1 MSFKKLHPLL
11 KEAIDNIGIEDSNT
25 LQKKALP
32 VLKGGADTY
41 VIAPTGSG
49 KTTALIINTIH
60 KLKAEA
66 FEDSPRALIFVETKE
81 KALELKEQFV
91 TFAKHT
97 NLRIYSVYDA
107 YDIEKQRD
115 EIYVG
120 TDILIATP
128 ARLSKLYFKNWVHL
142 GQIKLF
148 AVEDAGYIVRNNIHN
163 IILRLTESVDKC
175 QFIIIS
181 DTMNSKMT
189 NYQNSFMSNARILK
203 ED

>member
-11 KEAIDNIGIEDSNT
+11 KEALNNAGFEDSNP
-25 LQKKALP
+25 LQKKILP
-32 VLKGGADTY
+32 ILKGGSDAY
-41 VIAPTGSG
+41 VIAPTQSG

-66 FEDSPRALIFVETKE
+66 FEDSPRALILVETKQI
-81 KALELKEQFV
+81 ALDLKEKF
-91 TFAKHT
+91 TPFIRHT
-97 NLRIYSVYDA
+97 DLRVYTVYDA
-107 YDIEKQRD
+107 HDIEKQRD

-128 ARLSKLYFKNWVHL
+128 ARLSKLYFRNWVHL

-148 AVEDAGYIVRNNIHN
+148 AVEDADFISRNNIHN

-175 QFIIIS
+175 QFVIIS
-181 DTMNSKMT
+181 DTMSSKMA
-189 NYQNSFMSNARILK
+189 NYKNSFMNNARILK